1 MQNLAATLLAASA
14 SAIALKDPK
23 FNDFYAD
30 VEKDHYVKADE
41 LNDFIYDAENQILD
55 HGNV

>member
-30 VEKDHYVKADE
+30 VEKDHYV
-41 LNDFIYDAENQILD
+41 
-55 HGNV
+55 